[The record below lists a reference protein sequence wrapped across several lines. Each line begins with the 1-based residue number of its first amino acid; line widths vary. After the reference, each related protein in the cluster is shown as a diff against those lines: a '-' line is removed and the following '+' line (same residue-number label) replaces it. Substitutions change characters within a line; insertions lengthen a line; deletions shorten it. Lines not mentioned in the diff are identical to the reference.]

1 MKISSLIFGN
11 PLKTENLVLER
22 LGKIKALAVFSSDI
36 LSSVAYATEAVL
48 LALGIVLSMNYPV
61 PIALTIS
68 CLLFIIICSYWQTLR
83 AYPNG
88 GGAFAVAKNN
98 LGEFFG
104 LVTAASLAV
113 DFILTVAVSLSAGAF
128 AVVSAF
134 PSLSNY
140 IVEICIT
147 VLIFIAVVN
156 LRGTREAAGILA
168 VPTYGFIGII
178 FLMIIVG
185 IFLPEGTPK
194 FVISEEP
201 QKMTRSLTTFLV
213 LKAFSAG
220 CAALTGMESIASGV
234 ASFKKP
240 QYKNARITLVFM
252 GLILS
257 SMFVGIT
264 YLACKFYIV
273 PNYSETVLS
282 QIAKAVFGDN
292 ILYYAVQ
299 FLTAGILFMAVNT
312 SFAGF
317 PRLAGTLAKEK
328 YIPTRFARLGDRLAY
343 SDGIIALSIVAF
355 ILIVAFKGQTE
366 SLLPLYSIGV
376 FTAFTLSQVGMV
388 RFLWQE
394 KGDHWQIKAAI
405 SAVGA
410 IATFIT
416 LLLIIGSKFLHGAW
430 IVLVLIPTI
439 FFTFRKIKRR
449 YTATNKELDLKSG
462 GLSELLTRSENFQ
475 PKVVVPVSR
484 LHKGTLKALKFAQT
498 LSTDVT
504 AVIVNVNSGETERL
518 KLVWRAMNFSIPLVI
533 LGSPYRSV
541 VNPFLDFLF
550 EQDERDP
557 EKGKAIVVMPS
568 FVPGAFWQN
577 ILHNQTAMI
586 FKNAMLYRKQESEQ
600 TRVIVEIPYQ
610 MKLGQEEGF

>member
-1 MKISSLIFGN
+1 MKISSLIFGD

-22 LGKIKALAVFSSDI
+22 LDKVKALAVFSSDI

-48 LALGIVLSMNYPV
+48 IALGVVLSMSYSL

-68 CLLFIIICSYWQTLR
+68 GLLAIIICSYWQTLR

-113 DFILTVAVSLSAGAF
+113 DYILTVAVSLSAGTF
-128 AVVSAF
+128 AVISAF
-134 PSLSNY
+134 PSLSDHV
-140 IVEICIT
+140 IGICIT
-147 VLIFIAVVN
+147 VLIFIAIAN
-156 LRGTREAAGILA
+156 LRGTREAAGLLSI
-168 VPTYGFIGII
+168 PTYGFIGII

-185 IFLPEGTPK
+185 MFGSEKSQEI
-194 FVISEEP
+194 VISEEAEIVAES
-201 QKMTRSLTTFLV
+201 MITVFA
-213 LKAFSAG
+213 LKAFAAG
-220 CAALTGMESIASGV
+220 CAALTGMESIAGGV

-252 GLILS
+252 GMILS

-264 YLACKFYIV
+264 YLSVKFSII
-273 PNYSETVLS
+273 PNDSETVLS
-282 QIAKAVFGDN
+282 QIAKTVFGDN
-292 ILYYAVQ
+292 VLYYIVQ
-299 FLTAGILFMAVNT
+299 FLTAGILYMAVNT

-328 YIPTRFARLGDRLAY
+328 YIPTKFAHLGDRLAY
-343 SDGIIALSIVAF
+343 SNGIIALAVVALL
-355 ILIVAFKGQTE
+355 LIVFFKGQTQA
-366 SLLPLYSIGV
+366 LLPLYSIGV
-376 FTAFTLSQVGMV
+376 FTAFTLSQAGMV
-388 RFLWQE
+388 RFLYKE
-394 KGDHWQIKAAI
+394 KGEYWQIKASI
-405 SAVGA
+405 SAFGA
-410 IATFIT
+410 IATFVT
-416 LLLIIGSKFLHGAW
+416 LLIIIESKFDQGAW
-430 IVLVLIPTI
+430 MVLVLIPTI

-449 YTATNKELDLKSG
+449 YDATNKELDLKSG
-462 GLSELLTRSENFQ
+462 GLSDLLNRKENFH

-484 LHKGTLKALKFAQT
+484 LHKGTLKALNFAQS
-498 LSTDVT
+498 LSEDVT
-504 AVIVNVNSGETERL
+504 AVVVNVNSSETERL
-518 KLVWRAMNFSIPLVI
+518 KLVWRSMNFSMPLVI

-550 EQDERDP
+550 EQDQRDP

-577 ILHNQTAMI
+577 ILHNQTASI
-586 FKNAMLYRKQESEQ
+586 FKNGMLYRKQESEQ

-610 MKLGQEEGF
+610 MKLDE

>member
-1 MKISSLIFGN
+1 MKISSLIFGD

-22 LGKIKALAVFSSDI
+22 LDKVKALAVFSSDI

-48 LALGIVLSMNYPV
+48 IALGIVLSMTYSL

-68 CLLFIIICSYWQTLR
+68 GLLFIIICSYWQTLR

-113 DFILTVAVSLSAGAF
+113 DYILTVAVSLSAGTF
-128 AVVSAF
+128 AVISAF

-140 IVEICIT
+140 VVEICIT
-147 VLIFIAVVN
+147 VLVFIAIAN
-156 LRGTREAAGILA
+156 LRGTREAAGLLSI
-168 VPTYGFIGII
+168 PTYGFIGII
-178 FLMIIVG
+178 FLMIMVG
-185 IFLPEGTPK
+185 FFLPEK
-194 FVISEEP
+194 SEEIVVSEEAISVAESM
-201 QKMTRSLTTFLV
+201 MTVLV
-213 LKAFSAG
+213 LKAFAAG
-220 CAALTGMESIASGV
+220 CAALTGMESIAGGV

-252 GLILS
+252 GMILA

-264 YLACKFYIV
+264 YLSCKFSII
-273 PNYSETVLS
+273 PNESETVLS
-282 QIAKAVFGDN
+282 QIAKTVFGDN
-292 ILYYAVQ
+292 VLYYLVQ
-299 FLTAGILFMAVNT
+299 FLTAGILYMAVNT

-328 YIPTRFARLGDRLAY
+328 YIPTKFAHLGDRLAY
-343 SDGIIALSIVAF
+343 SNGIIALAVVALL
-355 ILIVAFKGQTE
+355 LIVFFEGQTQA
-366 SLLPLYSIGV
+366 LLPLYSIGV
-376 FTAFTLSQVGMV
+376 FTAFTLSQAGMV
-388 RFLWQE
+388 RFLYKE
-394 KGDHWQIKAAI
+394 KGEYWQIKASI
-405 SAVGA
+405 SAFGA

-416 LLLIIGSKFLHGAW
+416 LLIIVESKFEQGAW
-430 IVLVLIPTI
+430 MVLVLIPTI
-439 FFTFRKIKRR
+439 FFTFRKIKKR
-449 YTATNKELDLKSG
+449 YTETNKELDLKSG
-462 GLSELLTRSENFQ
+462 GLSELLTRKENFH

-498 LSTDVT
+498 LSEDVT
-504 AVIVNVNSGETERL
+504 AVVVNVNSPETERL
-518 KLVWRAMNFSIPLVI
+518 KLVWRSMNFSIPLVI

-550 EQDERDP
+550 EQDQRDP

-577 ILHNQTAMI
+577 ILHNQTASI
-586 FKNAMLYRKQESEQ
+586 FKNGMLYRKQESEQ

-610 MKLGQEEGF
+610 MKLGE